1 MILRTTFMQRR
12 DGMTPQEYLAH
23 WRNVHVPLAT
33 KLEGLALYHLNAVQP
48 GGEAPEALPLWP
60 IDGIAQLGFADMAA
74 MKKAGSTAAGSQDL
88 PKFVKI
94 LHALICER
102 IAQRGPGAGA
112 AGAKCI
118 ILLRRRP
125 GTTEEEFRRNWLR
138 HNSAEFDGLPGLVGR
153 ACNLVI
159 DRWLQRWTSVPY
171 ETLPIDGMQEL
182 WFESPG
188 QMASALPAIL
198 ERFAMDGAG
207 DVSETIPFQV
217 TEYRIIG

>member
-94 LHALICER
+94 LPVDYRRALQEIQ
-102 IAQRGPGAGA
+102 AQQA
-112 AGAKCI
+112 ASS
-118 ILLRRRP
+118 
-125 GTTEEEFRRNWLR
+125 
-138 HNSAEFDGLPGLVGR
+138 NSVG
-153 ACNLVI
+153 
-159 DRWLQRWTSVPY
+159 
-171 ETLPIDGMQEL
+171 
-182 WFESPG
+182 G
-188 QMASALPAIL
+188 Q
-198 ERFAMDGAG
+198 
-207 DVSETIPFQV
+207 
-217 TEYRIIG
+217 